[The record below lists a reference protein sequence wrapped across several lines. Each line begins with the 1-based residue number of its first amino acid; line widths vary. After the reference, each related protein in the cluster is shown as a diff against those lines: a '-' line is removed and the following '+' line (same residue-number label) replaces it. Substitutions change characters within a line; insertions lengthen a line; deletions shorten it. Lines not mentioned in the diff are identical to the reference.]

1 MTTLKNFAG
10 FVLAATMVSTLSAE
24 THCPGNVESLPL
36 YAVNGHLFVMDVSIN
51 HSGPYKFLLDTGTQ
65 FTILDS
71 SLASELHVASQ
82 GAADVV
88 GSGFHISASLATL
101 DRIEA
106 GSHGVS
112 NLDVFVDD
120 LERLRSIDLRVRG
133 IVGEDFLA
141 HFDML
146 IDNAHGV
153 LCLDDTGAIRGNVKG
168 PHVELL
174 EPALAGGGAQSPM
187 SLIVAARIS
196 HARRPVRLK
205 LDSGS
210 NAVVLYDASQYMAL
224 GSFHGASLH
233 GAGGD
238 GVQRKFA
245 TLPPQDVKIGPLEM
259 DRVPLLTPTG
269 SDMNPQGAQIDG
281 LMATSRFRRIFVSH
295 ADHFA
300 VLEPW

>member
-1 MTTLKNFAG
+1 MTNFKG
-10 FVLAATMVSTLSAE
+10 FASVVLAATMVSTLSAE
-24 THCPGNVESLPL
+24 THCPGNVASLPL
-36 YAVNGHLFVMDVSIN
+36 YPVNGHLFVMDVSIN

-71 SLASELHVASQ
+71 SLASELHLANQ

-88 GSGFHISASLATL
+88 GTGFHVSASLATL
-101 DRIEA
+101 DRMEA
-106 GSHGVS
+106 GSHAVP

-120 LERLRSIDLRVRG
+120 LDRLRSIYLQVRG

-146 IDNAHGV
+146 IDNAHGM
-153 LCLDDTGAIRGNVKG
+153 LCLDETGAMRGNVKG
-168 PHVELL
+168 PRIELL
-174 EPALAGGGAQSPM
+174 VPAQAGGGARLPR

-196 HARRPVRLK
+196 QAGRPVRLK

-210 NAVVLYDASQYMAL
+210 NAVILYDASQYLAL
-224 GSFHGASLH
+224 GSFQGASLH

-245 TLPPQDVKIGPLEM
+245 ALPPLDVKIGPLEM
-259 DRVPLLTPTG
+259 DKVPLLTPTG
-269 SDMNPQGAQIDG
+269 SGMNPQAAEIDG
-281 LMATSRFRRIFVSH
+281 LMATSRFRRIFVAH

>member
-1 MTTLKNFAG
+1 MTGFKGFAS
-10 FVLAATMVSTLSAE
+10 FVLAATMVSAISAE
-24 THCPGNVESLPL
+24 THCPGNVASLPL
-36 YAVNGHLFVMDVSIN
+36 YPVNGHLFVMDVSIN

-71 SLASELHVASQ
+71 SLASELHLANQ

-88 GSGFHISASLATL
+88 GAGFHRSASLSTIDHIA
-101 DRIEA
+101 A
-106 GSHGVS
+106 GPHARP
-112 NLDVFVDD
+112 NLDVFVED
-120 LERLRSIDLRVRG
+120 LDQLRSVDLQVRG

-146 IDNAHGV
+146 IDNAHGM
-153 LCLDDTGAIRGNVKG
+153 LCLDDTGAMRGNIKG

-174 EPALAGGGAQSPM
+174 EPAQEGGGTRLPR

-196 HARRPVRLK
+196 HAGRPVRLK

-210 NAVVLYDASQYMAL
+210 NAVILYDVSKYLAL
-224 GSFHGASLH
+224 GAFQGTSLH

-238 GVQRKFA
+238 GVQRKYA
-245 TLPPQDVKIGPLEM
+245 ALPPQNVNIGPLEM
-259 DRVPLLTPTG
+259 DKVPFLTPTG
-269 SDMNPQGAQIDG
+269 SDMNPQGAEIDG
-281 LMATSRFRRIFVSH
+281 LMATSRFRRIFVAH

>member
-1 MTTLKNFAG
+1 MTTLKGFASV
-10 FVLAATMVSTLSAE
+10 VLAATMVSTLHAE
-24 THCPGNVESLPL
+24 TRCPGNVQSLPL
-36 YAVNGHLFVMDVSIN
+36 YPVNGHLFVMDVSIN

-65 FTILDS
+65 ITIIDS
-71 SLASELHVASQ
+71 SLASELQLANQ
-82 GAADVV
+82 GAAEVV
-88 GSGFHISASLATL
+88 GAGFHVSAYLATL

-106 GSHGVS
+106 GTHAVP
-112 NLDVFVDD
+112 NLDVFVDE

-146 IDNAHGV
+146 IDNEHAM

-174 EPALAGGGAQSPM
+174 LPAQVGGGVQLPR

-196 HARRPVRLK
+196 HAARPVRLK

-210 NAVVLYDASQYMAL
+210 NAVILYDASQYLAL
-224 GSFHGASLH
+224 GSIQGASFH

-238 GVQRKFA
+238 GVQRKFEA
-245 TLPPQDVKIGPLEM
+245 LPPQNVKIGPLEM
-259 DRVPLLTPTG
+259 DNVLFLTPTG
-269 SDMNPQGAQIDG
+269 SDMNPQGSEIDG
-281 LMATSRFRRIFVSH
+281 LMATSRVRRIFVAH

-300 VLEPW
+300 ILEPR